1 MTLENLANT
10 LREHPFLQGF
20 TAEHIDKLAA
30 MASEVRFGKGA
41 LIFREGDESS
51 FFYLLL
57 AGKVALETNAPG
69 RIVRIVTVGPGEEL
83 GWSSVTPSHSKQFQ
97 ARSLEETQALAFDG
111 VRLQHACDEDCRFGY
126 TLMTAMLRVVAHRL
140 QSTRLQLLDMYSPCG
155 AGSQPAAASQAA
167 PRGY

>member
-1 MTLENLANT
+1 MTMENLSNT

-20 TAEHIDKLAA
+20 AEEHIDKLAA

-57 AGKVALETNAPG
+57 SGKVALETNIPG
-69 RIVRIVTVGPGEEL
+69 RIVRIVTLGPGEEL
-83 GWSSVTPSHSKQFQ
+83 GWSSVTPVHSKQFQ

-126 TLMTAMLRVVAHRL
+126 TLMSGMLRVVAQRL
-140 QSTRLQLLDMYSPCG
+140 QSTRLQLLDMYSPV
-155 AGSQPAAASQAA
+155 ASKI
-167 PRGY
+167 G